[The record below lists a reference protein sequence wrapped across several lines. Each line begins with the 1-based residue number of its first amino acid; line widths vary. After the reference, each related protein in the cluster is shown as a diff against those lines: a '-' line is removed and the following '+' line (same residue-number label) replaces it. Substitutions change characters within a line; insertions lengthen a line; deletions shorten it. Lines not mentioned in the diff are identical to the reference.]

1 MGCFASPFEG
11 DYLKLYRFI
20 LIESDVKNIGQNP
33 YYLIS
38 TDTIPIFIKIINES
52 KILEY
57 KHNQSRDLF
66 NAYERNLFSSLESY
80 TLEKNIKIFYNF
92 EECRN
97 LANENNEK
105 GNEFIIVD
113 QHFLD
118 IMQIEKEKAK
128 SVLINYDKNKDG
140 YSIYFQESELN
151 LGLEFKKT
159 GICRFINQTNISK
172 MSKFPSINYS
182 NNNEIPIIKQNDKQE
197 YINPIYD
204 HRNQDKSQNRQIKEN
219 GINNSNNFNNRDK
232 VNNRNL
238 NLNRDKQ
245 VNNKLNENGFLSNN
259 LNKNINNNFINYA
272 NNDNNNFEPNF
283 NPNLISNS
291 NNNINNNLNIGN
303 SINNNNINN
312 SNNNINISNN
322 ININQNN
329 NIIFNNVNNNQNNN
343 MVMSNDM
350 NIRNNIQNISNNN
363 INMNNNQN
371 NNFNNMNMSNDMNF
385 NQNNNNLNNFNNNQ
399 NNNFNNINIVN
410 NVNINN
416 QNDNFNNM
424 DLNNNQ
430 NNKFNLNN
438 NEINMMNNLMN
449 NNNINMLININR
461 NNSMNNMQLFQQNQQ
476 LAMDMNNLQIKI
488 NNSVDSKMNQPI
500 NNNIFMQNNNNQ
512 QFMNNK
518 INNLPNSFNN
528 FNNMNMMNNNM
539 KLMNNVQQPPFN
551 NNNQNGFTNNLQLT
565 NNNMNKAY
573 LIEIL
578 KFPEPPLIG
587 LENIGATCYMNATLQ
602 CLSNINLLTGF
613 FLFNKN
619 YFSNISYQSP
629 EKPISKAFSDV
640 IYHLWNPNEPNKY
653 YAPHYFKNVL
663 SSKNKL
669 FEGIQANDS
678 KDLLI
683 YLFEEIHKEL
693 NILKNN
699 KEIEQEIS
707 DQKNA
712 ELELIKSR
720 EFYFQN
726 NKSII
731 TDLFYFD
738 QCNITTCMNCGAV
751 LYNFSM
757 QNVLIFPL
765 EKTRLYKVEKGEFFE
780 YVNLKDCFDCHIN
793 PEQSQQGNVFYCNT
807 CHQESRYI
815 LQNKISSF
823 PEILTIV
830 LNRGTH
836 LEFDVEFMITYL
848 LDFVDEYLIKLNSNK
863 QDLGT
868 KYELI
873 GIIIHTGNSGMDGHF
888 FTYCRSPVNKKWYW
902 FNDAMVKR
910 IKDPIAEI
918 RGIPYLLF
926 YQKTKK

>member
-38 TDTIPIFIKIINES
+38 TDSIPIFIKIINES

-57 KHNQSRDLF
+57 KNNPSKDLVD
-66 NAYERNLFSSLESY
+66 AYEKNLIYSLESY
-80 TLEKNIKIFYNF
+80 ALEKNIKIYYNF

-97 LANENNEK
+97 LANDNNEK
-105 GNEFIIVD
+105 GNEFIIVEK
-113 QHFLD
+113 QYLD
-118 IMQIEKEKAK
+118 IMQIEKEKGK
-128 SVLINYDKNKDG
+128 FVLINYEKNNDG
-140 YSIYFQESELN
+140 YSIYFQEPKLN
-151 LGLEFKKT
+151 LGFEFKKP
-159 GICRFINQTNISK
+159 GICKFINQTNISK
-172 MSKFPSINYS
+172 MNKFPSINYS
-182 NNNEIPIIKQNDKQE
+182 NNNEILHIVKQNDKQE

-204 HRNQDKSQNRQIKEN
+204 HRNQDKSQNGQIKEN

-303 SINNNNINN
+303 SINNNINN

-329 NIIFNNVNNNQNNN
+329 NIIFNSVNNNQNNN

-363 INMNNNQN
+363 INMNNNHN

-488 NNSVDSKMNQPI
+488 NNSVDSKMNQP
-500 NNNIFMQNNNNQ
+500 NNNIFMQNDNNQ

-518 INNLPNSFNN
+518 INNLPNSFNS

-539 KLMNNVQQPPFN
+539 NMMNNVQQPPFN
-551 NNNQNGFTNNLQLT
+551 NNNQNGFNNNLQLT
-565 NNNMNKAY
+565 NNNNMNKAY

-693 NILKNN
+693 NTLKNN

-765 EKTRLYKVEKGEFFE
+765 EKTRLYKVEKGEFFQ
-780 YVNLKDCFDCHIN
+780 YVNLKDCFDCHTN

-888 FTYCRSPVNKKWYW
+888 FTYCKSPVNKKWYW
-902 FNDAMVKR
+902 FNDSIVQG
-910 IKDPIAEI
+910 IEDPIAEI